1 MLTTGRMDREGIN
14 RMTDSTPIRAAIDPT
29 PANNPPRSLR
39 AAVAERSDF
48 PDVMIHEWTV
58 LKLCSGDA
66 PLEAD
71 EIKYLVDEFFSPPLT
86 MLDLAELVDG
96 LVGKSWLA
104 WDVDNMKLHAT
115 ATGREILAR
124 IGGSFRLADFS
135 ADWVSMAKRRP
146 DR

>member
-1 MLTTGRMDREGIN
+1 MDREANLAREGID
-14 RMTDSTPIRAAIDPT
+14 RMTDSTPIRAMIDPT

-48 PDVMIHEWTV
+48 PGVMIHEWTV
-58 LKLCSGDA
+58 LKLRSGDA
-66 PLEAD
+66 SLEAA
-71 EIKYLVDEFFSPPLT
+71 EIKNMVDALI
-86 MLDLAELVDG
+86 
-96 LVGKSWLA
+96 GKNWLA
-104 WDVDNMKLHAT
+104 WDGDNLKLHAT

>member
-1 MLTTGRMDREGIN
+1 
-14 RMTDSTPIRAAIDPT
+14 MTDSTPIRATIDPT
-29 PANNPPRSLR
+29 PANNPPRSPR
-39 AAVAERSDF
+39 AAVAERSGF
-48 PDVMIHEWTV
+48 PGVMIHEWTV

-66 PLEAD
+66 SLAAD

-96 LVGKSWLA
+96 LVGKNWQA
-104 WDVDNMKLHAT
+104 WEDASLKLHAT

-124 IGGSFRLADFS
+124 IGGSFRRAHFS

>member
-1 MLTTGRMDREGIN
+1 
-14 RMTDSTPIRAAIDPT
+14 MTDSTPIRAAIDPT

-58 LKLCSGDA
+58 LKICSGDA
-66 PLEAD
+66 ALDVE

-86 MLDLAELVDG
+86 MLDLADVVDG
-96 LVGKSWLA
+96 LVEKKWLT
-104 WDVDNMKLHAT
+104 WVGNDSKFHTT

>member
-1 MLTTGRMDREGIN
+1 MDREANLAREGID
-14 RMTDSTPIRAAIDPT
+14 RMTDFTPIRAMIDPT

-39 AAVAERSDF
+39 AAVAEPSDF

-58 LKLCSGDA
+58 L
-66 PLEAD
+66 
-71 EIKYLVDEFFSPPLT
+71 T
-86 MLDLAELVDG
+86 
-96 LVGKSWLA
+96 
-104 WDVDNMKLHAT
+104 LHAT

-135 ADWVSMAKRRP
+135 ADWVGIAKRRP

>member
-1 MLTTGRMDREGIN
+1 
-14 RMTDSTPIRAAIDPT
+14 MTDTTPIRAAVDPT

-66 PLEAD
+66 PLDAE

-86 MLDLAELVDG
+86 MLDLADLVDG
-96 LVGKSWLA
+96 MVGKNWLA
-104 WDVDNMKLHAT
+104 WDDDNMKLHAT
-115 ATGREILAR
+115 VTGSEILAR
-124 IGGSFRLADFS
+124 IGRSFRLADFS
-135 ADWVSMAKRRP
+135 ADLVSMAKRRP

>member
-1 MLTTGRMDREGIN
+1 
-14 RMTDSTPIRAAIDPT
+14 MTDSTPIRATINPT
-29 PANNPPRSLR
+29 PVNNPPRSLR
-39 AAVAERSDF
+39 AAVAERSNF
-48 PDVMIHEWTV
+48 PGVMIHEWTV

-96 LVGKSWLA
+96 LVGKNWLA
-104 WDVDNMKLHAT
+104 WDADNLKLHAT